1 MEIRVS
7 RFENRI
13 KEMKMTSDGFCVR
26 LSFYY
31 LRDSRLRLE
40 FVFVLQREMAKTKA
54 IEIDKRFW
62 LQGEDTNV
70 YKGDL
75 RQIKKETLKL
85 AKPLINSIV
94 IKWKKN
100 ITKL

>member
-31 LRDSRLRLE
+31 LRIRDCDLNLFSCC
-40 FVFVLQREMAKTKA
+40 REKMAKKKKA

-62 LQGEDTNV
+62 LQGGDTNV

-75 RQIKKETLKL
+75 LALRQIKKGNTKISLLLL
-85 AKPLINSIV
+85 ALS
-94 IKWKKN
+94 
-100 ITKL
+100 